1 MKYLKKYK
9 IFEELSGVDK
19 KIRLIEDLTIEL
31 TDIGIK
37 VDIIKGGSP
46 RYSEFNT
53 MIAAPH
59 YDIVPKDKIACYIYS
74 DMNEYMEFK
83 KIIED
88 ITERFKS
95 FGLNPRRISG
105 GQYDYEGKVYYF
117 RGFLFDKWG
126 KMTEIE
132 DWL

>member
-1 MKYLKKYK
+1 MRYLKEYK
-9 IFEELSGVDK
+9 IFEELSLVDK

-31 TDIGIK
+31 SDMEFRI
-37 VDIIKGGSP
+37 DIIKGGSN
-46 RYSEFNT
+46 S
-53 MIAAPH
+53 MMGAPH

-88 ITERFKS
+88 IIERFKS
-95 FGLNPRRISG
+95 FGLNPRSISG

-117 RGFLFDKWG
+117 RRFLFDKWG